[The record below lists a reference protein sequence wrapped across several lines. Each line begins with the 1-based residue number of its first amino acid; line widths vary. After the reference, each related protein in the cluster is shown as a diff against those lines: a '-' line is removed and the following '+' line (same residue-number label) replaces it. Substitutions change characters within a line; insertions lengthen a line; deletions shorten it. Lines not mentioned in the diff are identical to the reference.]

1 MAVKKN
7 GYQVQWALERIVS
20 VTSSILV
27 ILLVSRKRYEFKT
40 AMKKV
45 QFIKNSASEK
55 KINVLAGCIL
65 ASPLIYSLATLLAYA
80 IERDETGF
88 RFFFYGFPVTDKVLK
103 CFILFWKS
111 FVYYFLFPTY
121 SNSFILIFCVIFYGL
136 SLHIRNLSQEL
147 ERCPP
152 KDFTTAIQIKYLDCR
167 KEIIKMLEELQTH
180 FSSVSFIACGG
191 HFSYCFAVLTQILLY
206 SFNENSVTYHFD
218 STMNLVFVGVPLVL
232 MFWIPE
238 QIPLEM
244 ENLNKII
251 CSKYEVRASSGI
263 VSECPTIEKLMLEE
277 KIFVVSGC
285 SMISFRRRHILSILG
300 TVLTYGLLVMGLEVR
315 N

>member
-1 MAVKKN
+1 MYTTAVKKN

-27 ILLVSRKRYEFKT
+27 MLLVNRKRPIFKA
-40 AMKKV
+40 AMEEV
-45 QFIKNSASEK
+45 QFMKNSASEQ
-55 KINVLAGCIL
+55 KINVLSGCIL

-80 IERDETGF
+80 IETDETGF
-88 RFFFYGFPVTDKVLK
+88 RFFFYGIPVTDK
-103 CFILFWKS
+103 
-111 FVYYFLFPTY
+111 
-121 SNSFILIFCVIFYGL
+121 

-147 ERCPP
+147 ERFPP
-152 KDFTTAIQIKYLDCR
+152 KDFTTTIQIKYLDCR
-167 KEIIKMLEELQTH
+167 REIVKMLEELQTN
-180 FSSVSFIACGG
+180 FSTVSFIACGG
-191 HFSYCFAVLTQILLY
+191 HFSYCFALLTEIMLH
-206 SFNENSVTYHFD
+206 SFSENSVTYHVD
-218 STMNLVFVGVPLVL
+218 STMNLIFVVVSLVL

-251 CSKYEVRASSGI
+251 RSKYEARASSGI
-263 VSECPTIEKLMLEE
+263 VSESPTIEKLMLEE

-315 N
+315 K